1 MLGFVRG
8 TVTRRVVDAAVLPVS
23 VNVVVSVSEIEPFR
37 SAARALA
44 LSLHVIVT
52 VPAFLTRLTAEQAVA
67 VFAARADERYV
78 ARWFSEPAVPTRTEL
93 ISDTDEPERTML
105 GAFVKRGACDEAFFG
120 VTAAD
125 AADAGEMPAAFSAV
139 AVKV

>member
-52 VPAFLTRLTAEQAVA
+52 VPAFFACAFAVHAVA
-67 VFAARADERYV
+67 ARAARADPTYV
-78 ARWFSEPAVPTRTEL
+78 ADCASAPGAPTCTL
-93 ISDTDEPERTML
+93 LTSDTDEPLRTIF
-105 GAFVKRGACDEAFFG
+105 GARARRGAVDMGSAT
-120 VTAAD
+120 TAA
-125 AADAGEMPAAFSAV
+125 ADVEVVVPIVFV
-139 AVKV
+139 ALVEQV